1 MEKEIMNT
9 VRRSAVLLLLLLVAG
24 FPGCGGGTSSTADTS
39 GSSGFSSGADRN
51 KLLASFAP
59 DEVDRICQS
68 YDRFFEEV
76 ITPEL
81 LCQLTAVIYV
91 STDSAFPSPAMCL
104 EAVSQCFRELGA
116 EVEEI
121 VSGITPEC
129 PRQGFSQPNC
139 EVTVREWEQC
149 VEQLRSNFV
158 KLNERASCSNFESL
172 SSADVLMRLQSP
184 PPSPKCQEIQARCPE
199 AFQPNP
205 SEQN

>member
-1 MEKEIMNT
+1 ML
-9 VRRSAVLLLLLLVAG
+9 S
-24 FPGCGGGTSSTADTS
+24 
-39 GSSGFSSGADRN
+39 
-51 KLLASFAP
+51 SFAQ
-59 DEVDRICQS
+59 DEVDQICRS
-68 YDRFFEEV
+68 YERFFEEV
-76 ITPEL
+76 LTPEL
-81 LCQLTAVIYV
+81 LCQVAAVIYV
-91 STDSAFPSPAMCL
+91 SIESDFPSPAMCL

-139 EVTVREWEQC
+139 GVTVGEWEQC

-172 SSADVLMRLQSP
+172 SSAEVLMRLQSP

-199 AFQPNP
+199 ALQPKLN
-205 SEQN
+205 EQN